1 MKLGM
6 VQNWVSNGPANAW
19 TAFVFDHPQMGSAGP
34 AEIQTQVHHS
44 EGFVDF

>member
-6 VQNWVSNGPANAW
+6 AQIEIVMDQQTLGQLLYLTIRKWAR
-19 TAFVFDHPQMGSAGP
+19 P